1 MTPYEPFLRHI
12 MTPLKLSLFAS
23 LVAIL
28 ALSGCAPTPVVAT
41 DRSVDAVP
49 GSRGAPTG
57 STRQTSD
64 VEYQIGPGDELQIF
78 VWRHADA
85 STSLPVR
92 PDGMISTPLV
102 EDLQAAGKTPTQLAR
117 DVEAVLSEYIK
128 NPVVTVIVTGFVGDL
143 ADQVRVV
150 GQAQTPR
157 SLPYRQNLTLLD
169 VLIEVGGL
177 TDLAAGRRAKIIRR
191 SGSEMI
197 EIKVRPDKLLDK
209 GDISQNLKM
218 MPGDVLIIPEAR
230 F

>member
-1 MTPYEPFLRHI
+1 MTV
-12 MTPLKLSLFAS
+12 LKQSLFAS
-23 LVAIL
+23 FIAIL
-28 ALSGCAPTPVVAT
+28 MLSGCAPTPVVAT
-41 DRSVDAVP
+41 DPSIAEVPASPDASGTTAGQP
-49 GSRGAPTG
+49 SGL
-57 STRQTSD
+57 
-64 VEYQIGPGDELQIF
+64 EYQIGPGDELQIF
-78 VWRHADA
+78 VWRHADV
-85 STSLPVR
+85 STTLPVR

-150 GQAQTPR
+150 GQAAQPR

-191 SGSEMI
+191 SGGEMI
-197 EIKVRPDKLLDK
+197 EIKVRPDKLLDR
-209 GDISQNLKM
+209 GDVSQNLKM